1 MSPGPL
7 PPAQYYASLPKSV
20 ALRALHLPAE
30 PGVAYVAGEARD
42 CQSAR
47 RHLIAER
54 GLAPALA

>member
-1 MSPGPL
+1 MLDLHPHQAVESRVV
-7 PPAQYYASLPKSV
+7 V

-30 PGVAYVAGEARD
+30 PGVAYVASEAHD

-54 GLAPALA
+54 GWPRTA